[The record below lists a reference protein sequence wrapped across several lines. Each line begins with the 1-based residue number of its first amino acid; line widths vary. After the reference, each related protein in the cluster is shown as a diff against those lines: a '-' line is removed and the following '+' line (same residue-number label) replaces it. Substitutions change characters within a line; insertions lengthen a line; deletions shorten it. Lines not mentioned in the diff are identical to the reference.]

1 MTVDVKICG
10 ISDSAG
16 LDVAIKEGAKYVGFV
31 FFPKSPRNITP
42 DLVERLLVNLPKTV
56 KAVALVVDP
65 SEELVYIIKSIPAIS
80 FIQLHG
86 AEDPQRVSEI
96 RKRTGKR
103 IIKAIKVA
111 NPRDLEIVESYTS
124 VADMILFDA
133 KTPTDMIG
141 ALPGGNAVS
150 FDWEI
155 LSGRDWK
162 IPWMLSGGLDSQNVG
177 TAIRVS
183 AAPAVDV
190 SSGVECAPG
199 IKDGGR
205 ITEFLRAV
213 QSAGVS

>member
-10 ISDSAG
+10 ISESTS
-16 LDVAIKEGAKYVGFV
+16 LDVAITEGAKYVGFV

-42 DLVERLLVNLPKTV
+42 DLAAQLLLNVPKTV
-56 KAVALVVDP
+56 NPVALVVDP
-65 SEELVYIIKSIPAIS
+65 SAELVYIIKSIPTIS

-103 IIKAIKVA
+103 IIKAIKVG
-111 NPRDLEIVESYTS
+111 NPEDLEIVESYTTA
-124 VADMILFDA
+124 ADMLLFDA

-150 FDWEI
+150 FDWKI

-162 IPWMLSGGLDSQNVG
+162 IPWMLSGGLNSQNV
-177 TAIRVS
+177 ANAVRVS

-190 SSGVECAPG
+190 SSGVECEPG
-199 IKDGGR
+199 IKDGAR
-205 ITEFLRAV
+205 ITEFLSAV
-213 QSAGVS
+213 QSV

>member
-10 ISDSAG
+10 ISDSTA

-31 FFPKSPRNITP
+31 FFPKSPRNISP
-42 DLVERLLVNLPKTV
+42 DLVAQLLLNIPKTV

-65 SEELVYIIKSIPAIS
+65 SDELVYIIQSIPSIS

-86 AEDPQRVSEI
+86 AEDSERVSVI

-111 NPRDLEIVESYTS
+111 TAEDLEIVESYTN
-124 VADMILFDA
+124 VADMLLFDA
-133 KTPTDMIG
+133 KTPPDMIG

-150 FDWEI
+150 FDWKI

-162 IPWMLSGGLDSQNVG
+162 IPWMLSGGLTAQNVG
-177 TAIRVS
+177 AAIRVS

-199 IKDGGR
+199 IKDGAR
-205 ITEFLRAV
+205 ITAFLRAV
-213 QSAGVS
+213 QSA

>member
-10 ISDSAG
+10 ISDSTA

-31 FFPKSPRNITP
+31 FFPKSPRNISP
-42 DLVERLLVNLPKTV
+42 DLVAQLLLNIPKTV

-65 SEELVYIIKSIPAIS
+65 SDELVYIIQSIPSIS

-86 AEDPQRVSEI
+86 AEDSERVSVI

-111 NPRDLEIVESYTS
+111 T
-124 VADMILFDA
+124 VADMLLFDA
-133 KTPTDMIG
+133 KTPPDMIG

-150 FDWEI
+150 FDSKI

-162 IPWMLSGGLDSQNVG
+162 IPWMLSGGLTAQNVG
-177 TAIRVS
+177 AAIRVS

-199 IKDGGR
+199 IKDGAR
-205 ITEFLRAV
+205 ITAFLRAV
-213 QSAGVS
+213 QSA

>member
-1 MTVDVKICG
+1 M
-10 ISDSAG
+10 AQ
-16 LDVAIKEGAKYVGFV
+16 LLL
-31 FFPKSPRNITP
+31 NI
-42 DLVERLLVNLPKTV
+42 PKTV

-65 SEELVYIIKSIPAIS
+65 SDELVYIIQSIPSIS

-86 AEDPQRVSEI
+86 AEDSERVSVI

-111 NPRDLEIVESYTS
+111 TAEDLEIVESYTN
-124 VADMILFDA
+124 VADMLLFDA
-133 KTPTDMIG
+133 KTPPDMIG

-150 FDWEI
+150 FDWKI

-162 IPWMLSGGLDSQNVG
+162 IPWMLSGGLTAQNVG
-177 TAIRVS
+177 AAIRVS

-199 IKDGGR
+199 IKDGAR
-205 ITEFLRAV
+205 ITAFLRAV
-213 QSAGVS
+213 QSA

>member
-10 ISDSAG
+10 ISDSAA
-16 LDVAIKEGAKYVGFV
+16 LDVAIKEGTRYVGFV
-31 FFPKSPRNITP
+31 FFPKSPRNVTP
-42 DLVERLLVNLPKTV
+42 DRVAQLLLDVPKTV

-65 SEELVYIIKSIPAIS
+65 TDELIYIIKSMPTIS

-86 AEDPQRVSEI
+86 AEDPERVSEI

-103 IIKAIKVA
+103 VIKAIKVE
-111 NPRDLEIVESYTS
+111 NSEDLKIGESYTS
-124 VADMILFDA
+124 VADMLLFDA
-133 KTPTDMIG
+133 KTPPNMLG

-150 FDWEI
+150 FDWKI

-162 IPWMLSGGLDSQNVG
+162 IPWMLSGGLNSQNVG

-199 IKDGGR
+199 IKDGVR

-213 QSAGVS
+213 QSAQAG

>member
-10 ISDSAG
+10 ISDSAA
-16 LDVAIKEGAKYVGFV
+16 LDVAITEGAKYIGFV
-31 FFPKSPRNITP
+31 FYPKSPRNITP
-42 DLVERLLVNLPKTV
+42 DIAAQLLLNVPKTV
-56 KAVALVVDP
+56 NPVALVVDP
-65 SEELVYIIKSIPAIS
+65 SDELVYIIKSIPTIS

-111 NPRDLEIVESYTS
+111 NPEDLEIVESYIS
-124 VADMILFDA
+124 AADMLLFDA

-150 FDWEI
+150 FDWKI

-162 IPWMLSGGLDSQNVG
+162 IPWMLSGGLNSQNVG
-177 TAIRVS
+177 SAIRVS

-199 IKDGGR
+199 IKDGAR

-213 QSAGVS
+213 QSVGVG